1 MSEDPIGSINAK
13 FWNELCGTNLALR
26 LGITDDSSRSLQ
38 IFDDWFFSFY
48 PYLKPFLD
56 RVLVGKQKILEVGLG
71 YGSVST
77 YLALRSDS
85 YTGMDIAP
93 APVTMC
99 NSRLSKI
106 EGKHTS
112 VQGDALRAPF
122 PDSNFDAVVAL
133 GSLHHTGDFDQA
145 IAEMR
150 RVTKSEGVVCG
161 MVYSLFS
168 ARNFIFRPFSTL
180 RLALRNTRQPVRI
193 LADEKLRWFSDHNQ
207 KGEAAPVTEYFSR
220 KALRIVL
227 ENYGNVKIQTH
238 NLDSLPIPFGIGN
251 KIRSVLIRSMLS
263 KWFGLD
269 LYFVLT
275 VQDKDNSN
283 SE

>member
-1 MSEDPIGSINAK
+1 MLENSASSINAT

-56 RVLVGKQKILEVGLG
+56 KSLTGKDKILEVGLG

-77 YLALRSDS
+77 YLALCKDS

-93 APVTMC
+93 APVSMC

-106 EGKHTS
+106 KGKHTGI
-112 VQGDALRAPF
+112 QGDALKAPF
-122 PDSNFDAVVAL
+122 PDSNFDAVVAI
-133 GSLHHTGDFDQA
+133 GSLHHTGDFDLA
-145 IAEMR
+145 IAEMC
-150 RVTKSEGVVCG
+150 RVTNSEGVVCG

-168 ARNFIFRPFSTL
+168 ARNLIFRPISTL

-207 KGEAAPVTEYFSR
+207 RGEAAPSTEYFSR
-220 KALRIVL
+220 KALRQIL
-227 ENYGNVKIQTH
+227 KKYGDVRIQTN
-238 NLDSLPIPFGIGN
+238 NLDSLPIPFGIGD
-251 KIRSVLIRSMLS
+251 KIRNVLIRTKLA
-263 KWFGLD
+263 KCFGLD
-269 LYFVLT
+269 LYFII
-275 VQDKDNSN
+275 KIRKN
-283 SE
+283 